1 MIPLSRTIL
10 GLSASWFV
18 ARLLSLL
25 SRLHVLP
32 STQARRVARRGF
44 IRNATLG
51 SVTLVGGLL
60 TGGFVRFF
68 WPNET
73 GDFGSELRV
82 SAANVPET
90 NGAPYK
96 YNPGKFWLVRNDD
109 GVLALYWKCP
119 HLGCTVPWN
128 TGRDQFV
135 CPCHGSVYDPN
146 GVRIAGPA
154 PRPIDY
160 MAVTIDGTTGDVLVD
175 TGAITQRGDY
185 DPSQATPYTA

>member
-1 MIPLSRTIL
+1 MFPLSRTIL
-10 GLSASWFV
+10 GLGVSWLV
-18 ARLLSLL
+18 ARLLGML

-32 STQARRVARRGF
+32 SAHAQRVARRGF

-51 SVTLVGGLL
+51 SVTVIGGLI
-60 TGGFVRFF
+60 TGGFIRFF

-82 SAANVPET
+82 AASNIPQV
-90 NGAPYK
+90 GAEPYK
-96 YNPGKFWLVRNDD
+96 FNPGKFWLVRNDD
-109 GVLALYWKCP
+109 GLLALYWKCP

-128 TGRDQFV
+128 DGQDQFV

-154 PRPIDY
+154 PRPMDF
-160 MAVTIDGTTGDVLVD
+160 MPVTIDEATGDALVD
-175 TGAITQRGDY
+175 TGVITQRGDY
-185 DPSQATPYTA
+185 EPSQATPYTA

>member
-10 GLSASWFV
+10 GLGVSWLV
-18 ARLLSLL
+18 ARLLGLL
-25 SRLHVLP
+25 ARLHVVP
-32 STQARRVARRGF
+32 SVQARRVARRGF

-51 SVTLVGGLL
+51 SVVLILGLL
-60 TGGFVRFF
+60 SGGFLRFF

-82 SAANVPET
+82 SASDVPEP
-90 NGAPYK
+90 NGEPFK
-96 YNPGKFWLVRNDD
+96 FNPGKFWLVRNDD
-109 GVLALYWKCP
+109 GLLALYWKCP

-128 TGRDQFV
+128 TGRHEFV

-146 GVRIAGPA
+146 GVRVAGPA
-154 PRPIDY
+154 PRPMDI
-160 MAVTIDGTTGDVLVD
+160 MAVSIDESTNDVLVD
-175 TGAITQRGDY
+175 TGVISTRSDY